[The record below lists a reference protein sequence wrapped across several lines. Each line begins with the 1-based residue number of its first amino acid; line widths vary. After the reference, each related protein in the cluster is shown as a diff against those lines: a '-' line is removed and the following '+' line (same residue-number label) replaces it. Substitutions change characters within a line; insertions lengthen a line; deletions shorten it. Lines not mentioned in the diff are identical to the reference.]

1 MCSANNYSEIIN
13 GFSFEEDLIYNQ
25 MIAEIEYHIN
35 TGFKTLILDEVWH
48 RLNPNEKQ
56 KLLELISNLQKK
68 IFIFIY

>member
-35 TGFKTLILDEVWH
+35 TGFKTLILDEV
-48 RLNPNEKQ
+48 
-56 KLLELISNLQKK
+56 
-68 IFIFIY
+68 